1 MSCFVSASCYISE
14 GVVGVFGSVCVVC
27 VCVCVCLLQ
36 LGLQLVL
43 VLVVEGCYPY
53 PFLQLGLQLVLVL
66 VVGCFAGSLSF
77 LFGHC
82 RICSGESKSLIP
94 HSF

>member
-27 VCVCVCLLQ
+27 VCL
-36 LGLQLVL
+36 
-43 VLVVEGCYPY
+43 
-53 PFLQLGLQLVLVL
+53 LQLGLQLVLVL